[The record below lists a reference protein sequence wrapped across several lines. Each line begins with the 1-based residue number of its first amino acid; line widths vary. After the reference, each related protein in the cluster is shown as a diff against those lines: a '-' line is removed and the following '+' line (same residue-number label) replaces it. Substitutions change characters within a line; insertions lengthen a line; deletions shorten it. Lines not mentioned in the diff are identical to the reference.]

1 MGGQMPDSVRK
12 PWHDTVS
19 PVVWKTLRETQC
31 DVAILMEFLTQAS
44 DRRLQ
49 AHFDDTRI
57 SLTNPPAKIA
67 APPCKTYHEF
77 LTRLAAIEVGLTS
90 RDAPE
95 PDVPA
100 TDGEPNGL
108 ANIPFL
114 YWSRDFLAIVAAPAT
129 ADSISI
135 TRLYVQSRV
144 RKRSWSDMISRLFRG
159 FGSAGRTAAATVHA
173 PSSDSVAQRGQ
184 MAAWISRLV
193 WTRELLAFWL
203 AILVVALS
211 TYSISGQLILKS
223 RSAVIDQA
231 RDISRRIES
240 AEKDLYLPTTAVQPP
255 GQAGSNVAA
264 FPVAKV
270 IALCDLLYVKDPAA
284 SKEAANDGPF
294 LRKYQSVAQINLC
307 AERQRNLNEGI
318 AIAAQV
324 LSWLQWLR
332 RLEFIGAPDVFGD
345 DQGVTK
351 RMGDNPFLCYLVTHR
366 VIDGTGEPASGAG
379 AGDSAGA
386 GSKAKRSVCGEFQDI
401 LEYYGRVP
409 EAVLQCLSLYILP
422 SLYGALGAVLSTIRY
437 VRGRVAGSMLT
448 YIDRGRIQQ
457 DWLLGLVLGAVI
469 GLFADYVAKANP
481 VEGIALSAL
490 ALLAGYNVSAVFTL
504 FEDLSNRIFA
514 QSTENRTQNTSGGA
528 GSGGQSR

>member
-1 MGGQMPDSVRK
+1 MP
-12 PWHDTVS
+12 
-19 PVVWKTLRETQC
+19 
-31 DVAILMEFLTQAS
+31 
-44 DRRLQ
+44 RR
-49 AHFDDTRI
+49 
-57 SLTNPPAKIA
+57 S
-67 APPCKTYHEF
+67 
-77 LTRLAAIEVGLTS
+77 
-90 RDAPE
+90 
-95 PDVPA
+95 
-100 TDGEPNGL
+100 
-108 ANIPFL
+108 
-114 YWSRDFLAIVAAPAT
+114 
-129 ADSISI
+129 
-135 TRLYVQSRV
+135 
-144 RKRSWSDMISRLFRG
+144 
-159 FGSAGRTAAATVHA
+159 
-173 PSSDSVAQRGQ
+173 
-184 MAAWISRLV
+184 
-193 WTRELLAFWL
+193 
-203 AILVVALS
+203 
-211 TYSISGQLILKS
+211 
-223 RSAVIDQA
+223 
-231 RDISRRIES
+231 
-240 AEKDLYLPTTAVQPP
+240 LYLPTTAVPAP

-332 RLEFIGAPDVFGD
+332 KLEFIGAPDVFGD

-366 VIDGTGEPASGAG
+366 VIEGAGEPASGAG

-514 QSTENRTQNTSGGA
+514 QELRKTEPGITSGGA

>member
-1 MGGQMPDSVRK
+1 
-12 PWHDTVS
+12 
-19 PVVWKTLRETQC
+19 
-31 DVAILMEFLTQAS
+31 
-44 DRRLQ
+44 
-49 AHFDDTRI
+49 
-57 SLTNPPAKIA
+57 
-67 APPCKTYHEF
+67 
-77 LTRLAAIEVGLTS
+77 
-90 RDAPE
+90 
-95 PDVPA
+95 
-100 TDGEPNGL
+100 
-108 ANIPFL
+108 
-114 YWSRDFLAIVAAPAT
+114 
-129 ADSISI
+129 
-135 TRLYVQSRV
+135 
-144 RKRSWSDMISRLFRG
+144 
-159 FGSAGRTAAATVHA
+159 
-173 PSSDSVAQRGQ
+173 

-240 AEKDLYLPTTAVQPP
+240 AEKDLYLPTTAVQLP
-255 GQAGSNVAA
+255 GQAGSNVAG

-270 IALCDLLYVKDPAA
+270 VALCDLLYVKDPAA
-284 SKEAANDGPF
+284 SRDAAIDGPF

-324 LSWLQWLR
+324 LSWLQWVR
-332 RLEFIGAPDVFGD
+332 RLEFIRAPDVFGD

-366 VIDGTGEPASGAG
+366 VIDSGAG
-379 AGDSAGA
+379 ESDTAGVGLKS
-386 GSKAKRSVCGEFQDI
+386 KRSACGEFQDI

-490 ALLAGYNVSAVFTL
+490 ALLAGYNVSAVFNL
-504 FEDLSNRIFA
+504 FEDLSSRIFA
-514 QSTENRTQNTSGGA
+514 QSAENRTQNTSGGSA
-528 GSGGQSR
+528 GSAGQSR